1 MWLMTNRGFYSIVE
15 KPWDKADQ
23 TLTVRARTRED
34 IEAFIVMIPGVLRA
48 PELARKEKAAEGSD
62 IIEED
67 PQADYRWRIRLHRSA
82 VKAVMLAH
90 LEAIDYDNFKSSV
103 AEKGLAEH
111 ATAYHG
117 VWSVMNRLQEPRAFD
132 TWESAKNAL
141 EGGGNQTRLPFGR
154 SSGGSTVARE
164 LGYAGD
170 EVYGPTPDEVLGGEY
185 EFIGGEWVP
194 VLEDEAVGV
203 ACERGA
209 CPYCGEEVEG
219 AAYDATGQCGSCDS
233 HLEICGLCFSF
244 LGPSH
249 ACTDKSD
256 GLPF

>member
-1 MWLMTNRGFYSIVE
+1 MTNRGFYSVVE

-48 PELARKEKAAEGSD
+48 PELARKEKAVEGSD
-62 IIEED
+62 VIEED

-111 ATAYHG
+111 AAAYHG
-117 VWSVMNRLQEPRAFD
+117 VWAVMNRLQEPKDNFYD
-132 TWESAKNAL
+132 GS
-141 EGGGNQTRLPFGR
+141 GGGKQTHLPFGAG
-154 SSGGSTVARE
+154 SGHTTVAQE
-164 LGYAGD
+164 LGYGVTTATRD
-170 EVYGPTPDEVLGGEY
+170 KVLAGEY
-185 EFIGGEWVP
+185 EFIAGEWVP

-203 ACERGA
+203 AYEHGA

-219 AAYDATGQCGSCDS
+219 AVYAATGQCGCCDS
-233 HLEICGLCFSF
+233 HLEACGLCFEF
-244 LGPSH
+244 VGPSH
-249 ACTDKSD
+249 ACADAAD
-256 GLPF
+256 DLPF